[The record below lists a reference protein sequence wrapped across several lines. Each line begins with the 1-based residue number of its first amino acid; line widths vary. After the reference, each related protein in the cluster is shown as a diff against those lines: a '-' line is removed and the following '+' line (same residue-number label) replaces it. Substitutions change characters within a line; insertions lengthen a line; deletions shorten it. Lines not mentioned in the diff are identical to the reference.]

1 MFIEQRKKNNIPQKK
16 FIADISHELR
26 TPITVIKNYVEIL
39 ENFGA
44 EDPKLFH
51 ESMTAIKIAAEN
63 MQNLV
68 ESLLFLARA
77 DENTHSLQKISVEL
91 NEILESVVKLSKN
104 PRVKIIF
111 GEKFHFMGDPE
122 FLKKMFGEFLKN
134 SLLYSKGKVTVE
146 IHAEKNFATVKFI
159 DMGIGISAEDIEKIF
174 DRFYR
179 ADKSRTKLD
188 DKKNSPGLGLTIAK
202 WIADRHEIKINVES
216 ELGKGSTFELVIE
229 N

>member
-1 MFIEQRKKNNIPQKK
+1 MFIEKNKKCIPQKK

-44 EDPKLFH
+44 DDPKLFH

-77 DENTHSLQKISVEL
+77 DENAHSLQKISVEL
-91 NEILESVVKLSKN
+91 NELLKSVVEKFQN
-104 PRVKIIF
+104 PRVEIF
-111 GEKFHFMGDPE
+111 TDKKFYFTGDPE

-134 SLLYSKGKVTVE
+134 SLLYSKEKVLVE
-146 IHAEKNFATVKFI
+146 IHTEESFAAVKFI
-159 DMGIGISAEDIEKIF
+159 DNGIGIADEDFEKIF
-174 DRFYR
+174 NRFYR
-179 ADKSRTKLD
+179 ADKSRTKID
-188 DKKNSPGLGLTIAK
+188 DEKNSPGLGLAISK
-202 WIADRHEIKINVES
+202 WIADEHNIKITVDS
-216 ELGKGSTFELVIE
+216 EIGKGSTFELKIFAG
-229 N
+229 